1 LSPVVAFF
9 TDGEVDEAIAT
20 YGDQRAGRSSCR
32 AEITCIDGAIGT
44 TISGRHIAIITAFAK
59 F

>member
-9 TDGEVDEAIAT
+9 TDGKVDEAIAT
-20 YGDQRAGRSSCR
+20 DGDQRARYSGCR
-32 AEITCIDGAIGT
+32 AEVTGVDGAIGT
-44 TISGRHIAIITAFAK
+44 TISGGHIAVITAFAE